1 MDFIKGADIS
11 MTRELE
17 EHGAVYRWKR
27 ERLMEAAQMI

>member
-27 ERLMEAAQMI
+27 EEKDLLRF